1 MKRLAG
7 LSLIIGLLSLPIP
20 AQAQLLT
27 QGVAD
32 CALDL
37 IRFRAWA
44 VTGLNLIVTPEML
57 PSWRNYLAN
66 RYPTLPDRYSVAN
79 ACWEL
84 NNVTAKWPQMPP
96 VERELWQNI
105 WASSLPQNLA
115 FIEPVFPASAQQ
127 VRAALQVRTALQNA
141 PPSAPQN
148 TETEALEELK
158 RRYEIGNTLLRFN
171 RTYYGR

>member
-27 QGVAD
+27 QGAAD
-32 CALDL
+32 CALDV

-44 VTGLNLIVTPEML
+44 VTGLNLIVTTEML
-57 PSWRNYLAN
+57 PSWRNYLAS
-66 RYPTLPDRYSVAN
+66 RYPMLPDRYSVAN

-105 WASSLPQNLA
+105 WATSLPQNLA
-115 FIEPVFPASAQQ
+115 FIEPVFPAGVQQ
-127 VRAALQVRTALQNA
+127 VRAALQNA
-141 PPSAPQN
+141 PSSAPQD
-148 TETEALEELK
+148 TETKALEELK

>member
-27 QGVAD
+27 QGAAD
-32 CALDL
+32 CALDV

-66 RYPTLPDRYSVAN
+66 RYPTLPDRSSVAN
-79 ACWEL
+79 ACREL
-84 NNVTAKWPQMPP
+84 NDVTAKWPQMPP

-105 WASSLPQNLA
+105 WATSLPQDLA
-115 FIEPVFPASAQQ
+115 FIEPVVPAGAQQ
-127 VRAALQVRTALQNA
+127 VRDALQNA
-141 PPSAPQN
+141 PPNAPQS

-171 RTYYGR
+171 QRYYGR